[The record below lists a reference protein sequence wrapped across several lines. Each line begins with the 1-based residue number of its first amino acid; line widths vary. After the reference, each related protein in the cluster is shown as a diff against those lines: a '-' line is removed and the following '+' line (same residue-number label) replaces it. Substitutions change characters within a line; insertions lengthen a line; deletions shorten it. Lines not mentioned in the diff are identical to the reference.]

1 MIIKKK
7 NNIIQM
13 KYKSQNPG
21 MLTNDQG
28 AVALVLV
35 VWVVVVLM
43 AIVGEFAYSMRT
55 EINITKNFKEEE
67 IAYQLAMAGIE
78 QAKLE
83 ILSTKSSDVTY
94 LDEEAKLAFKD
105 QEDEEE
111 VISRSGE
118 LGAGSFEYTITDEDS
133 KINVNTASLEQ
144 LKYLLDSTGVESEDV
159 DVIADSI
166 FDWRDPNDL
175 HLLNGAEEDYYN
187 SLDEPYSS
195 KDAPLEAIEEL
206 LLVKGMTPEILYG
219 TTGEEEEDSYE
230 GVMKYLTVY
239 NTGIV
244 NINTATERVLE
255 IVFGLQ
261 EANNILTL
269 REMDPIRSPRSRGKV
284 SSSYFT
290 VISTG
295 VNTDGKIKRT
305 IKTVFEKNNR
315 DLEIVYWNDNII

>member
-1 MIIKKK
+1 
-7 NNIIQM
+7 
-13 KYKSQNPG
+13 
-21 MLTNDQG
+21 MLTDDQG

-83 ILSTKSSDVTY
+83 ILSTNSSDITY
-94 LDEEAKLAFKD
+94 LDDEEKLAFKD

-144 LKYLLDSTGVESEDV
+144 LKYLLDSTGVEGEDI

-175 HLLNGAEEDYYN
+175 HLLNGAEEDYYR

-195 KDAPLEAIEEL
+195 KDGPLEAIEEL

-219 TTGEEEEDSYE
+219 TTGADEEDSYE

-269 REMDPIRSPRSRGKV
+269 REMDPIRSPRSKGKV
-284 SSSYFT
+284 SSSFLT

-305 IKTVFEKNNR
+305 IKTVFEKNNKG
-315 DLEIVYWNDNII
+315 LETVYWNDNII